1 MLHDIYIYIYIRVY
15 ICICICI
22 CVYVYMCVCMYVCMD
37 GWMDGWMHACMHG
50 CMDAWMHGCMDA
62 CMHVCMHACMDV
74 CLSVCLCVCVCFNTS
89 AKHKWSSPSS
99 TLYHSS
105 KRRHLFSQ
113 AVQGCPTAATA
124 RDPRIG
130 SKDFSHYDYFFGWY
144 KYEQAPRFACSSL
157 KTLWIAGNSS
167 SGRGRARPFHKLS

>member
-1 MLHDIYIYIYIRVY
+1 MLHDIYIYMCVY
-15 ICICICI
+15 MHMYMYMCI
-22 CVYVYMCVCMYVCMD
+22 CVCVCVCLY
-37 GWMDGWMHACMHG
+37 GWMDGCMHACMHAWMHG
-50 CMDAWMHGCMDA
+50 CMDAWMHVCMDA
-62 CMHVCMHACMDV
+62 WMHVCMYACMHGCVSV
-74 CLSVCLCVCVCFNTS
+74 CLSVCVCFNTS

>member
-1 MLHDIYIYIYIRVY
+1 MLHDIYIYICVY

-22 CVYVYMCVCMYVCMD
+22 CVYVCVSV
-37 GWMDGWMHACMHG
+37 WMDGWMHA

-62 CMHVCMHACMDV
+62 WMHVCMYACMHACMHGCVSV
-74 CLSVCLCVCVCFNTS
+74 CLSVCVCFNTS